1 MMLGEIRF
9 LRIQSVQTIKENKND
24 WMNFQIQ
31 NCALWK
37 TRLRKQKVRLIF
49 GKDTCKTYIQHKF
62 VSRVYTEHMI
72 Q

>member
-1 MMLGEIRF
+1 
-9 LRIQSVQTIKENKND
+9 
-24 WMNFQIQ
+24 MNFQIQ

-49 GKDTCKTYIQHKF
+49 GKDTCKTYIRHKF
-62 VSRVYTEHMI
+62 VSRVYTEHVI